1 MDGTKKGDRFRTGAK
16 NHAECMCMKQIKIL
30 LFVSVVG
37 FLLSSCVTARKVNYM
52 QEPDRHIPS
61 YADTLSF
68 EDYQLRIGDRLYVY
82 VYSLDEKIQ
91 QMYNAGGSNA
101 AQMRQQMG
109 SGSMYGSYDL
119 YTYLIDEEGNIDF
132 PTIGKQFVQG
142 KTTREVKLQLEEEL
156 SKLLQEIPGYATI
169 SVEVNIVNRSFSVI
183 GAQSGR
189 YTINKEKMT
198 IFEALALIGDLS
210 EFNSRKEIK
219 LVREKN
225 GVTTIKTFDARSEDI
240 VNSEYYYIE
249 PNDIIY
255 IRQIPGY
262 SFGINHVTTVI
273 GVTAATI
280 SFGVFIYSIVQ
291 TGINHVNKYYGKE
304 AAK

>member
-1 MDGTKKGDRFRTGAK
+1 M
-16 NHAECMCMKQIKIL
+16 IL
-30 LFVSVVG
+30 KFKYLFFLAVVAIA
-37 FLLSSCVTARKVNYM
+37 LSSCVTARKVNYM
-52 QEPDRHIPS
+52 QEPDKYIPH

-82 VYSLDEKIQ
+82 VYSLDEKIMK
-91 QMYNAGGSNA
+91 MYNAGGSNA
-101 AQMRQQMG
+101 SQMRQQM
-109 SGSMYGSYDL
+109 SQRSSYGSYDL

-132 PTIGKQFVQG
+132 PTIGKQYVEG
-142 KTTREVKLQLEEEL
+142 KTTREVKYQLEEEL
-156 SKLLQEIPGYATI
+156 GKLLAEIPGYSTV

-189 YTINKEKMT
+189 YMINKEKMT
-198 IFEALALIGDLS
+198 IFEALAMAGDLG

-225 GVTTIKTFDARSEDI
+225 GVTTIKTFDARSKDI
-240 VNSEYYYIE
+240 INSEYYYIE

-280 SFGVFIYSIVQ
+280 SFGVLIYTIVQ
-291 TGINHVNKYYGKE
+291 TGINHVNKYYGNGGSK
-304 AAK
+304 

>member
-1 MDGTKKGDRFRTGAK
+1 MIYKFKYLF
-16 NHAECMCMKQIKIL
+16 IL
-30 LFVSVVG
+30 SIVG

-52 QEPDRHIPS
+52 QEPDRYIPS

-68 EDYQLRIGDRLYVY
+68 EDYVLRIGDRLYVY
-82 VYSLDEKIQ
+82 VYSTNEHVQK
-91 QMYNAGGSNA
+91 MYNAGGGNSS
-101 AQMRQQMG
+101 QMRQQMSNG
-109 SGSMYGSYDL
+109 SHYGSYDL

-132 PTIGKQFVQG
+132 PTIGKIFVQG
-142 KTTREVKLQLEEEL
+142 LTTRDVKHKLEEEL
-156 SKLLQEIPGYATI
+156 GTLLKEIPGYSTI
-169 SVEVNIVNRSFSVI
+169 SVEVNIVNRSFSII

-189 YTINKEKMT
+189 YMINKEKMT
-198 IFEALALIGDLS
+198 IFEALALAGDLG

-225 GVTTIKTFDARSEDI
+225 GVTTIKTFDARSKDL

-291 TGINHVNKYYGKE
+291 TGINHVNKYYPKKSSSEGG
-304 AAK
+304 AK

>member
-1 MDGTKKGDRFRTGAK
+1 M
-16 NHAECMCMKQIKIL
+16 
-30 LFVSVVG
+30 G
-37 FLLSSCVTARKVNYM
+37 FLLASCVTSRKVNYM
-52 QEPDRHIPS
+52 QEPDRYIPS

-68 EDYQLRIGDRLYVY
+68 EDYVLRIGDRLYVY
-82 VYSLDEKIQ
+82 VYSTDENVQK
-91 QMYNAGGSNA
+91 MYNSGGANS

-109 SGSMYGSYDL
+109 NGALGGSYDL

-132 PTIGKQFVQG
+132 PTIGKIYVQG
-142 KTTREVKLQLEEEL
+142 MTTRDVKHKLEEEL
-156 SKLLQEIPGYATI
+156 GTLLKEIPGYSTI
-169 SVEVNIVNRSFSVI
+169 SVEVNIVNRSFSII

-189 YTINKEKMT
+189 YMINKEKMT
-198 IFEALALIGDLS
+198 IFEALALAGDLG

-225 GVTTIKTFDARSEDI
+225 GVTTIKTFDARSKDL

-262 SFGINHVTTVI
+262 SFGINHVTTAI

-291 TGINHVNKYYGKE
+291 TGINHVNKYYGKQSSSSTE
-304 AAK
+304 GGAQ

>member
-1 MDGTKKGDRFRTGAK
+1 MR
-16 NHAECMCMKQIKIL
+16 KIQNI
-30 LFVSVVG
+30 LFLALAG

-52 QEPDRHIPS
+52 QEPDRYIPS

-68 EDYQLRIGDRLYVY
+68 EDYVLRIGDRLYVY
-82 VYSLDEKIQ
+82 VYSTDENVQK
-91 QMYNAGGSNA
+91 MYNAGGTNSS
-101 AQMRQQMG
+101 QMRQQMG
-109 SGSMYGSYDL
+109 NGALGGSYDL

-132 PTIGKQFVQG
+132 PTIGKIYVQG
-142 KTTREVKLQLEEEL
+142 MTTRDVKHKLEEEL
-156 SKLLQEIPGYATI
+156 GTLLKEIPGYSTI
-169 SVEVNIVNRSFSVI
+169 SVEVNIVNRSFSII

-189 YTINKEKMT
+189 YMINKEKMT
-198 IFEALALIGDLS
+198 IFEALALAGDLG

-225 GVTTIKTFDARSEDI
+225 GVTTIKTFDARSKDL

-291 TGINHVNKYYGKE
+291 TGINHVNKYYGKKSSSSTE
-304 AAK
+304 GGTK

>member
-1 MDGTKKGDRFRTGAK
+1 M
-16 NHAECMCMKQIKIL
+16 IL
-30 LFVSVVG
+30 KFKYLIFLSLVG
-37 FLLSSCVTARKVNYM
+37 FALSSCVTARKVNYM
-52 QEPDRHIPS
+52 QEPDKSIPH

-68 EDYQLRIGDRLYVY
+68 EDYELRTGDRLYVY
-82 VYSLDEKIQ
+82 VYSLDEKITR
-91 QMYNAGGSNA
+91 MYNAGGGNSG
-101 AQMRQQMG
+101 QMRQQMNNAT
-109 SGSMYGSYDL
+109 YGSYDL
-119 YTYLIDEEGNIDF
+119 YTYLIDEEGYIDF
-132 PTIGKQFVQG
+132 PTIGKQYVKG
-142 KTTREVKLQLEEEL
+142 KTTREVKYQLEKEL
-156 SKLLQEIPGYATI
+156 STLLQELPGYSMI

-189 YTINKEKMT
+189 YMINKEKMT
-198 IFEALALIGDLS
+198 IFEALALAGDLG

-225 GVTTIKTFDARSEDI
+225 GVTTIKTFDVRSKDI

-255 IRQIPGY
+255 VRQIPGY

-304 AAK
+304 AGK

>member
-1 MDGTKKGDRFRTGAK
+1 MRKFKY
-16 NHAECMCMKQIKIL
+16 IL
-30 LFVSVVG
+30 FLALVG
-37 FLLSSCVTARKVNYM
+37 FVLASCVTARKVNYM
-52 QEPDRHIPS
+52 QEPDKQIPS

-68 EDYQLRIGDRLYVY
+68 EEYELRIGDRLYVY
-82 VYSLDEKIQ
+82 VYSTNEEVMK
-91 QMYNAGGSNA
+91 MYNAGGSSSS
-101 AQMRQQMG
+101 QMRQQMSQG
-109 SGSMYGSYDL
+109 GGGYGSYDL

-132 PTIGKQFVQG
+132 PSIGKVHVKG
-142 KTTREVKLQLEEEL
+142 NTLREVKHKLEDEL
-156 SKLLQEIPGYATI
+156 STLIKEMPGYSTV
-169 SVEVNIVNRSFSVI
+169 SVEVNIVNRSFSII

-189 YTINKEKMT
+189 YMINKEKMT
-198 IFEALALIGDLS
+198 IFEALAMAGDLK
-210 EFNSRKEIK
+210 EFNSRKEVK

-225 GVTTIKTFDARSEDI
+225 GVTTIKTFDVRSKDI

-291 TGINHVNKYYGKE
+291 TGINHVNKYYGKKSSSTTE
-304 AAK
+304 GGAK

>member
-1 MDGTKKGDRFRTGAK
+1 M
-16 NHAECMCMKQIKIL
+16 
-30 LFVSVVG
+30 G

-52 QEPDRHIPS
+52 QKPDREIPT
-61 YADTLSF
+61 YADTLRF
-68 EDYQLRIGDRLYVY
+68 EDYVLRIGDRLYVY
-82 VYSLDEKIQ
+82 VYSLDENIQ
-91 QMYNAGGSNA
+91 KMYNAGGSSA
-101 AQMRQQMG
+101 SQMRQQMSQG
-109 SGSMYGSYDL
+109 QQTGSYDL
-119 YTYLIDEEGNIDF
+119 YTYLVDEEGYIDF
-132 PTIGKQFVQG
+132 PTIGKIFVKG
-142 KTTREVKLQLEEEL
+142 LTTREVKYKLEDEL
-156 SKLLQEIPGYATI
+156 SKLLQDMPGYQTI

-189 YTINKEKMT
+189 YMIRKEKMT
-198 IFEALALIGDLS
+198 IFEALALAGDLG

-240 VNSEYYYIE
+240 INSEYYYIE

-280 SFGVFIYSIVQ
+280 SFGVLIYTIVQ
-291 TGINHVNKYYGKE
+291 TGINHVKKYTGNGGTKP
-304 AAK
+304 

>member
-1 MDGTKKGDRFRTGAK
+1 M
-16 NHAECMCMKQIKIL
+16 IL
-30 LFVSVVG
+30 KFKYLFILAVVG
-37 FLLSSCVTARKVNYM
+37 FALSSCVTARKVNYM
-52 QEPDRHIPS
+52 QEPDKYIPH

-82 VYSLDEKIQ
+82 VYSIDEKVM
-91 QMYNAGGSNA
+91 QMYNAGGGNA
-101 AQMRQQMG
+101 SQMRQQMSHG
-109 SGSMYGSYDL
+109 GTYGSYDL

-132 PTIGKQFVQG
+132 PTIGKQNVVG
-142 KTTREVKLQLEEEL
+142 KTTREVKYQLEEEL
-156 SKLLQEIPGYATI
+156 SKLLTEIPGYSMV
-169 SVEVNIVNRSFSVI
+169 SVEVNIVNRSFSII

-189 YTINKEKMT
+189 YMINKEKMT
-198 IFEALALIGDLS
+198 IFEALAMAGDLG

-219 LVREKN
+219 IVREKD
-225 GVTTIKTFDARSEDI
+225 GVTTIKTFDARSKEI
-240 VNSEYYYIE
+240 VNSEFYYIE

-291 TGINHVNKYYGKE
+291 TGINHVNKYYGKG
-304 AAK
+304 ASK

>member
-1 MDGTKKGDRFRTGAK
+1 M
-16 NHAECMCMKQIKIL
+16 IL
-30 LFVSVVG
+30 KFKYLFFLAVVAVA
-37 FLLSSCVTARKVNYM
+37 LSSCVTARKVNYM

-61 YADTLSF
+61 YADTLAF
-68 EDYQLRIGDRLYVY
+68 EDYELRIGDRLYVY
-82 VYSLDEKIQ
+82 VYSLEETIMK
-91 QMYNAGGSNA
+91 MYNAGGTNA
-101 AQMRQQMG
+101 SQMRQQMG
-109 SGSMYGSYDL
+109 NGGGAYGSYDL
-119 YTYLIDEEGNIDF
+119 YTYLIDEDGNIDF
-132 PTIGKQFVQG
+132 PTIGKQYVQG
-142 KTTREVKLQLEEEL
+142 KTTREVKKQLEQEL
-156 SKLLQEIPGYATI
+156 STLLQELPGYSTV

-189 YTINKEKMT
+189 YPINKEKMT
-198 IFEALALIGDLS
+198 IFEALAMAGDLG

-225 GVTTIKTFDARSEDI
+225 GVTTIKTFDARSKDI

-280 SFGVFIYSIVQ
+280 SFGVFVYSIVQ
-291 TGINHVNKYYGKE
+291 TGINHVNKYYGKGGS
-304 AAK
+304 K

>member
-1 MDGTKKGDRFRTGAK
+1 
-16 NHAECMCMKQIKIL
+16 MKQIKIL

-52 QEPDRHIPS
+52 QQPDRYIPS

-68 EDYQLRIGDRLYVY
+68 EDYELRIGDRLFVY
-82 VYSLDEKIQ
+82 VYSPDEKIQ
-91 QMYNAGGSNA
+91 KMYNSGGSSA
-101 AQMRQQMG
+101 SQMRQQMQS
-109 SGSMYGSYDL
+109 SGQYGSYDL

-132 PTIGKQFVQG
+132 PTIGKQYVLG
-142 KTTREVKLQLEEEL
+142 KTTREVKRQLEAEL
-156 SKLLQEIPGYATI
+156 STLLQEIPGYQMIA
-169 SVEVNIVNRSFSVI
+169 VEVNIVNRSFSVI

-189 YTINKEKMT
+189 YPINKEKMT
-198 IFEALALIGDLS
+198 IFEALAMVGDLR

-219 LVREKN
+219 LVREKD

-240 VNSEYYYIE
+240 VNSEFYYIE

-262 SFGINHVTTVI
+262 SFGVNHVTTVI

-291 TGINHVNKYYGKE
+291 TGINHVNKYYPKGGSK
-304 AAK
+304 

>member
-1 MDGTKKGDRFRTGAK
+1 MIKLK
-16 NHAECMCMKQIKIL
+16 NIL
-30 LFVSVVG
+30 FLAIVG
-37 FLLSSCVTARKVNYM
+37 FLLASCVTARKVNYM
-52 QEPDRHIPS
+52 QEPDKEIPS

-91 QMYNAGGSNA
+91 RMYNAGGSNA
-101 AQMRQQMG
+101 SQMKQQMG
-109 SGSMYGSYDL
+109 GGTGNYDL
-119 YTYLIDEEGNIDF
+119 YTYLIDDEGNIDF
-132 PTIGKQFVQG
+132 PTIGKQYVRG
-142 KTTREVKLQLEEEL
+142 LTTRQVKHKLEIEL
-156 SKLLQEIPGYATI
+156 SKLLREIPGFNVV
-169 SVEVNIVNRSFSVI
+169 SVEVSIVNRSFSII

-189 YTINKEKMT
+189 YMITKEKMT
-198 IFEALALIGDLS
+198 IFEALAMAGDLS

-219 LVREKN
+219 LVREKE
-225 GVTTIKTFDARSEDI
+225 GVTTIKTFDARSKDL

-262 SFGINHVTTVI
+262 SFGINSASTVLGI
-273 GVTAATI
+273 TATTI

-291 TGINHVNKYYGKE
+291 TGINHVNKHYGKGSGANTTSGNGGNGGNE
-304 AAK
+304 

>member
-1 MDGTKKGDRFRTGAK
+1 MA
-16 NHAECMCMKQIKIL
+16 
-30 LFVSVVG
+30 
-37 FLLSSCVTARKVNYM
+37 SCVTSRKVNYM
-52 QEPDRHIPS
+52 QAPDRQIPS

-68 EDYQLRIGDRLYVY
+68 EDYQLRVGDRLYVY
-82 VYSLDEKIQ
+82 VYSLDENIQ
-91 QMYNAGGSNA
+91 RMYNSGGTNA
-101 AQMRQQMG
+101 SQMRQQMNQG
-109 SGSMYGSYDL
+109 STYGTYDL
-119 YTYLIDEEGNIDF
+119 YTYLVDEEGNIDF
-132 PTIGKQFVQG
+132 PTIGKVQVLG
-142 KTTREVKLQLEEEL
+142 KTSRDVKFILEEQL
-156 SKLLQEIPGYATI
+156 SSLLKEIPGYSTI
-169 SVEVNIVNRSFSVI
+169 SVEVNIVNRSFSII

-198 IFEALALIGDLS
+198 IFEALAMAGDLG

-225 GVTTIKTFDARSEDI
+225 GVTTIKTFDVRSEDI

-280 SFGVFIYSIVQ
+280 SFGVFIYTIVQ
-291 TGINHVNKYYGKE
+291 TGINHVNKHYGKG
-304 AAK
+304 ASK

>member
-1 MDGTKKGDRFRTGAK
+1 M
-16 NHAECMCMKQIKIL
+16 IL
-30 LFVSVVG
+30 KFKYLFILAVVG
-37 FLLSSCVTARKVNYM
+37 FALSSCVTARKVNYM
-52 QEPDRHIPS
+52 QHPDKQIPH

-82 VYSLDEKIQ
+82 VYSLDESIMK
-91 QMYNAGGSNA
+91 MYNAGGTNA
-101 AQMRQQMG
+101 SQMRQQMG
-109 SGSMYGSYDL
+109 QGGMYGSYDL
-119 YTYLIDEEGNIDF
+119 YTYLVDEEGYIEF
-132 PTIGKQFVQG
+132 PTIGKLYVQS
-142 KTTREVKLQLEEEL
+142 KTTREVKYMLEEEL
-156 SKLLQEIPGYATI
+156 GTLLKEIPGYSMV

-198 IFEALALIGDLS
+198 IFEALAMVGDLQ

-219 LVREKN
+219 LIREKN

-240 VNSEYYYIE
+240 INSEYYYIE

-291 TGINHVNKYYGKE
+291 TGINHVNKYYGNGGSGSSTGEGGKQ
-304 AAK
+304 